1 MIWQKVA
8 HQARAFIL
16 SFLLLSAIGIGRAWA
31 DKNQPAYES
40 WFKYH
45 AAVGRSWDLEN
56 SPVPYMLTL
65 RHKKQELDVPRHRIF
80 VIYSKDSSAYD
91 VAITT
96 ILSVF
101 DDKDINAEFTVFNF
115 QNNEGLGQEAL
126 RVLEAR
132 RYDMVFSMGSE
143 STAWLWQNY
152 RGGKV
157 PVVSVCSKD
166 PVALGQVDAYDRGT
180 GTNFAFTSLNMPVE
194 AQMAYLL
201 ELKPTLRNLGVL
213 VDSTNISAVETQ
225 AKPIVGY
232 ARRHG
237 IQVLDVSVE
246 HPNLAREELAGKV
259 EKTVSI
265 MRKSDPTLDHS
276 VFWITGSTAVFRE
289 IRVINAN
296 SDRVPVLSVV
306 PEVVQT
312 GDDTAVIAIGV
323 SFESN
328 AHLAAIYAEKILLSR
343 TKVSELPVGIVS
355 PPDIAISFRKAR
367 EIGLSVPFSFFESAA
382 YIYDYEGLPVR
393 TSPRTVSGDHL
404 Y

>member
-1 MIWQKVA
+1 MIWQKT
-8 HQARAFIL
+8 ARRAQPFIL
-16 SFLLLSAIGIGRAWA
+16 FVLILSAMGTGRSLAEESH
-31 DKNQPAYES
+31 PAHES
-40 WFKYH
+40 WFKYREG
-45 AAVGRSWDLEN
+45 VVRSWELKT
-56 SPVPYMLTL
+56 SPAPYMLTL
-65 RHKKQELDVPRHRIF
+65 RPKQISDLPLRRIF
-80 VIYSKDSSAYD
+80 VLYSKSSPAYD
-91 VAITT
+91 VAITK
-96 ILSVF
+96 ILQVF
-101 DDKDINAEFTVFNF
+101 DDKDINAELMVFNF
-115 QNNEGLGQEAL
+115 QNNNDLGQQAL
-126 RVLEAR
+126 KLLATHL
-132 RYDMVFSMGSE
+132 YDMVFSMGSE

-152 RGGKV
+152 RGGNV

-166 PVALGQVDAYDRGT
+166 PVVLGQVEAYDRGT

-201 ELKPTLRNLGVL
+201 ELKPALRNLGVL
-213 VDSTNISAVETQ
+213 IDSTNVSALETQ
-225 AKPIVGY
+225 AKPIIHY
-232 ARRHG
+232 ARRRG
-237 IQVLDVSVE
+237 IQVLDVSLD
-246 HPNLAREELAGKV
+246 HPDLARGELAEKV
-259 EKTVSI
+259 KKSVSL

-289 IRVINAN
+289 INVINAN

-328 AHLAAIYAEKILLSR
+328 AHLAAIYGERVLLDR
-343 TKVSELPVGIVS
+343 TRISELPVGIVS

-367 EIGLSVPFSFFESAA
+367 EIGLTVPFSFFESAA
-382 YIYDYEGLPVR
+382 YLYDYEGVPVR